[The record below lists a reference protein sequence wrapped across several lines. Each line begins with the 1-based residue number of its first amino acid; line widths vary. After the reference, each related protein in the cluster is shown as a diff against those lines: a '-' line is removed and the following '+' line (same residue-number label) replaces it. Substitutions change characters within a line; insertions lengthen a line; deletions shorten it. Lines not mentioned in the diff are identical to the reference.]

1 VCHADDF
8 VRLPNDPSS
17 AAGPAEEI
25 PTLRMPVVP
34 ARGAL
39 AALSRGLGLRG
50 HRAGFFVLFTASWS
64 SFSKAVSIAFSPGLP
79 THL

>member
-1 VCHADDF
+1 MC
-8 VRLPNDPSS
+8 
-17 AAGPAEEI
+17 
-25 PTLRMPVVP
+25 PTYNRIWILERSG
-34 ARGAL
+34 RQDGL
-39 AALSRGLGLRG
+39 AALSRGLGLRR